1 MRPSLAF
8 VLGVSLVG
16 IVVACSSS
24 ERTGFGDA
32 PPPVDE
38 AGAPPPALGGDAAN
52 TLTVNVNISGTVYA
66 PNGTLPL
73 SNALVYVTSE
83 PPAAIP
89 DGAYCD
95 QCVKIQEGTFAVSA
109 PDGKFEIKTDLPKGK
124 VYVVVQKG
132 QFRRVR
138 PLDIEKEGAVDLSKD
153 ETTLPGRSD
162 PSKGDD
168 IPKMVVLKDDADF
181 DVIDESLKKLGI
193 TEFDVKTDRSLL
205 LDETGL
211 DKYHVVFIPCGMSE
225 DETSTSP
232 QAQANMQAYVAKGGK
247 LYVTDWS
254 YEFVRQPFPGF
265 LSWEGETATLGSAA
279 SGDEWDAPATAADQG
294 LADWLAATGDSTFT
308 VEDTIIHG
316 INDKAVSMTNGSA
329 TFRNLLVYDAG
340 QGIRGA
346 ARVFGSTIATSSPIA
361 NPLEVHESVIWP
373 GTIATCGPDVSYTL
387 VGNGGSLGCGVGNL
401 SANPQFTA
409 PQQCDYTPEANSPA
423 MTAGPMGGR
432 IGWTGFPSF
441 TP

>member
-1 MRPSLAF
+1 MRPSLAL

-16 IVVACSSS
+16 IAVACSSS
-24 ERTGFGDA
+24 ERSGFGDA

-38 AGAPPPALGGDAAN
+38 GGAPPPTLGGDAAN
-52 TLTVNVNISGTVYA
+52 TLTVNVNITGTVYA

-95 QCVKIQEGTFAVSA
+95 QCVKLQEGTFAVSA

-138 PLDIEKEGAVDLSKD
+138 PLEIEKEGPVDLSKD

-162 PSKGDD
+162 PAKGDD

-193 TEFDVKTDRSLL
+193 TEFDMKTDRSLL
-205 LDETGL
+205 LNAAGL

-232 QAQANMQAYVAKGGK
+232 QAQANMQEYVAKGGK

-294 LADWLAATGDSTFT
+294 LADWLAATGDTSFT
-308 VEDTIIHG
+308 VEGNWTTIKDVITQKG
-316 INDKAVSMTNGSA
+316 KNPKGDEVDIAPKVWVTAQKGQQQYPTTVSFESQCG
-329 TFRNLLVYDAG
+329 
-340 QGIRGA
+340 
-346 ARVFGSTIATSSPIA
+346 RVLFSTYHTENSSFGSGSGSLTAQEKA
-361 NPLEVHESVIWP
+361 LLYVLLEVGVCVGDRP
-373 GTIATCGPDVSYTL
+373 GV
-387 VGNGGSLGCGVGNL
+387 N
-401 SANPQFTA
+401 
-409 PQQCDYTPEANSPA
+409 
-423 MTAGPMGGR
+423 
-432 IGWTGFPSF
+432 
-441 TP
+441 

>member
-308 VEDTIIHG
+308 VEGNWTTIKDVITQKG
-316 INDKAVSMTNGSA
+316 KNPKGDEVDIVPKVWVTAQKGQQQYPTTVSFENQCG
-329 TFRNLLVYDAG
+329 
-340 QGIRGA
+340 
-346 ARVFGSTIATSSPIA
+346 RVLFSTYHTESSSFGSGSGSLTAQEKA
-361 NPLEVHESVIWP
+361 LLYVLLEVGVCVGDRP
-373 GTIATCGPDVSYTL
+373 GV
-387 VGNGGSLGCGVGNL
+387 N
-401 SANPQFTA
+401 
-409 PQQCDYTPEANSPA
+409 
-423 MTAGPMGGR
+423 
-432 IGWTGFPSF
+432 
-441 TP
+441 

>member
-1 MRPSLAF
+1 MRPYL
-8 VLGVSLVG
+8 VLGVTLVG
-16 IVVACSSS
+16 VVVACSSS
-24 ERTGFGDA
+24 ERSGFGDTPQPVDEGGA
-32 PPPVDE
+32 PPPV
-38 AGAPPPALGGDAAN
+38 LGGDAAN
-52 TLTVNVNISGTVYA
+52 TLTVRVTLSGVVYA
-66 PNGTLPL
+66 PNGSLPL
-73 SNALVYVTSE
+73 SNALVYISSE

-95 QCVKIQEGTFAVSA
+95 QCVKLQEGTFAVSA

-138 PLDIEKEGAVDLSKD
+138 PLAIEKEGAVDLSKD

-162 PSKGDD
+162 PAKGDD

-193 TEFDVKTDRSLL
+193 TQFDMKSDRSLL

-225 DETSTSP
+225 DETPTSP

-265 LSWEGETATLGSAA
+265 LSWEGETASLGSAA

-294 LADWLAATGDSTFT
+294 LADWLAATGDSSFSVEGNWTTIKDVFT
-308 VEDTIIHG
+308 QKGKNPKGDEVDIVPKVWVTAKKGQTDYPTTVSFENQCGRVLFSTYHTESSSLG
-316 INDKAVSMTNGSA
+316 GGSGSGGLTAQEKA
-329 TFRNLLVYDAG
+329 LLYVL
-340 QGIRGA
+340 
-346 ARVFGSTIATSSPIA
+346 
-361 NPLEVHESVIWP
+361 LEVGVCVGDRP
-373 GTIATCGPDVSYTL
+373 GV
-387 VGNGGSLGCGVGNL
+387 N
-401 SANPQFTA
+401 
-409 PQQCDYTPEANSPA
+409 
-423 MTAGPMGGR
+423 
-432 IGWTGFPSF
+432 
-441 TP
+441 